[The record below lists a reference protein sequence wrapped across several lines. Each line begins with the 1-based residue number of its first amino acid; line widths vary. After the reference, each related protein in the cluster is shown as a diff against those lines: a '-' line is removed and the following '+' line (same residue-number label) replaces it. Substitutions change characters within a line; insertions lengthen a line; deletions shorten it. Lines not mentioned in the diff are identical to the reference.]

1 MQVECPRK
9 LRSGVYVQQAFD
21 RRLTDALWEKAC
33 VMSNVHTKLVILE
46 LLAKGIIA
54 GDTEPTTY
62 RMLSYKVLH
71 NAAHLP
77 PHSAPSCQTAHSL
90 VD

>member
-62 RMLSYKVLH
+62 RMLSYKLHAVLIFE
-71 NAAHLP
+71 LIGDVMK
-77 PHSAPSCQTAHSL
+77 TFGI
-90 VD
+90 

>member
-62 RMLSYKVLH
+62 RMLSYKLHAVLH
-71 NAAHLP
+71 VHVIFELIGDRMK
-77 PHSAPSCQTAHSL
+77 TFGI
-90 VD
+90 

>member
-62 RMLSYKVLH
+62 RMLSYKLHAVLIFE
-71 NAAHLP
+71 LIGDRMK
-77 PHSAPSCQTAHSL
+77 TFGI
-90 VD
+90 